1 MSKKEGKKEEIKKD
15 KNVKEETSS
24 KKKKNNSK
32 KEDRKVVEKKENVS
46 KEIKKNDKKQ
56 KEEKEAKKEN
66 TTELKK
72 VEETKKERK
81 PISEKVV
88 IFSIIA
94 AILVVAFGIFGYY
107 FYATN
112 MIPVATYDGGKVT
125 KSEFAIYYKT
135 FQPMLTYYG
144 YSDDIIPQQI
154 ANKAALDKI
163 IIKEAKKEGV
173 TIPDDRKKEID
184 EQFQDKN
191 QIKQLEEQGINA
203 NQMKQ
208 LYYDDAMISAYIDK
222 KVQDL
227 SDEDVLNYIKSNSTN
242 SENLDLN
249 SYETNHVLFKTTSD
263 SGTALSNEEKANK
276 KAQAEAVLQRVKNGE
291 DIATIAKDLSE
302 DTGTKDNGGSYTVYM
317 DGQTDDKYASAVKS
331 MQVGDV
337 VLVESSYGY
346 HVIKLASITENGRAK
361 SEYDRENLVN
371 ENINKISTDR
381 NFKVNEDNLKKAVKQ
396 ISGKSSTDSDN
407 TTTNN
412 TTTNNTTTSTTTNS
426 TDSSKS
432 STSTGE

>member
-24 KKKKNNSK
+24 KKKKNNLK

-412 TTTNNTTTSTTTNS
+412 TTTSTTTNS

>member
-1 MSKKEGKKEEIKKD
+1 MSKKEDKKEEIKKD
-15 KNVKEETSS
+15 ENVKEETSS

-32 KEDRKVVEKKENVS
+32 KEDSKVVEKKENVS

-81 PISEKVV
+81 PVSEKVV

-184 EQFQDKN
+184 EQFQDKD

-263 SGTALSNEEKANK
+263 SGTALSDEEKANK

-396 ISGKSSTDSDN
+396 INGKSSTDSDN
-407 TTTNN
+407 TTTND
-412 TTTNNTTTSTTTNS
+412 TTTSTTTNS
-426 TDSSKS
+426 TDSSES

>member
-32 KEDRKVVEKKENVS
+32 KEDRKVVEKKENIS

-184 EQFQDKN
+184 KQFQDKD

-412 TTTNNTTTSTTTNS
+412 TTTSTTTNS

>member
-32 KEDRKVVEKKENVS
+32 KEDSKVVEKKENVS

-184 EQFQDKN
+184 EQFQDKD

-263 SGTALSNEEKANK
+263 SGTALSDEEKANK

-412 TTTNNTTTSTTTNS
+412 TTTSTTTNS
-426 TDSSKS
+426 TDSSES

>member
-1 MSKKEGKKEEIKKD
+1 MSKKEDKKEKIKKD

-24 KKKKNNSK
+24 KKEKNNSK
-32 KEDRKVVEKKENVS
+32 KEDSKVVEKKENIS
-46 KEIKKNDKKQ
+46 KEIKKNDKKP

-72 VEETKKERK
+72 VEKTKKERK

-88 IFSIIA
+88 IFSIIV

-144 YSDDIIPQQI
+144 YSDDMIPQQI

-173 TIPDDRKKEID
+173 TIPDERKKEID

-227 SDEDVLNYIKSNSTN
+227 SDEDVLNYIKSNSKN

-263 SGTALSNEEKANK
+263 SGKALSDEEKANK

-407 TTTNN
+407 TTTND
-412 TTTNNTTTSTTTNS
+412 TTTNTTTNS
-426 TDSSKS
+426 TDSSES

>member
-32 KEDRKVVEKKENVS
+32 KEDSKVVEKKENVS

-184 EQFQDKN
+184 EQFQDKD

-263 SGTALSNEEKANK
+263 SGTALSDEEKANK

-412 TTTNNTTTSTTTNS
+412 TTTSTTTNS

>member
-1 MSKKEGKKEEIKKD
+1 MSKKEDKKEKIKKD
-15 KNVKEETSS
+15 KNVNEETSS
-24 KKKKNNSK
+24 KKEKNNSK
-32 KEDRKVVEKKENVS
+32 KEDSKVVEKKENIS
-46 KEIKKNDKKQ
+46 KEIKKNDKKT

-72 VEETKKERK
+72 VEKTKKERK

-112 MIPVATYDGGKVT
+112 MIPVATYDGGNVT

-144 YSDDIIPQQI
+144 YSDDMIPQQI

-173 TIPDDRKKEID
+173 TIPDERKKEID

-203 NQMKQ
+203 SQMKQ

-227 SDEDVLNYIKSNSTN
+227 SDVDVLNYIKSNSTN

-263 SGTALSNEEKANK
+263 SGKALSDEEKANK

-361 SEYDRENLVN
+361 SEHDRENLVN

-407 TTTNN
+407 TTTND
-412 TTTNNTTTSTTTNS
+412 TTTNTTTNS
-426 TDSSKS
+426 TDSSES

>member
-412 TTTNNTTTSTTTNS
+412 TTTSTTTNS